1 MLPPE
6 LFNQP
11 FLVIQISNGYCCL
24 PLVGGTSWSIG
35 RSGDNN
41 LVLPDLLISRHHA
54 ILQSNDDGGF
64 YLLDLISTNGSFV
77 NGCRAIVPVRL
88 RHGDRIKLGNT
99 NLAFC
104 CLSTS
109 LVLDETSTL
118 DTSYLPRATRLVWRL
133 ASVIAIELRNLTL
146 LTQQLDKQILA
157 AALDTWCRE
166 ITNIITSLGGLVEKN
181 VGNQVGVIKAIW
193 FHRYHGTK
201 KEDIIRLFQAI
212 SAINKRTIKFNQ
224 QLSLPLPFKIGAG
237 INTGY
242 GIVDNIR
249 RDERLYY
256 LSLESTFNAAY
267 LLGSATQEIGRDLA
281 LGETT
286 YKYLSMLNNFESIFQ
301 QYTVNLT
308 GCNNPVVT
316 YAGLFADIDKFLKSI
331 SSSSRA
337 HHGTRV
343 VID

>member
-54 ILQSNDDGGF
+54 VLQFSEDGGF

-77 NGCRAIVPVRL
+77 NGCRVIVPVRL
-88 RHGDRIKLGNT
+88 RHGDRIKFGNT

-104 CLSTS
+104 CLSTN
-109 LVLDETSTL
+109 LVLNATSTQ
-118 DTSYLPRATRLVWRL
+118 DTSNLPTATRCVWRL
-133 ASVIAIELRNLTL
+133 ASVIVIELRNVAF
-146 LTQQLDKQILA
+146 LTQQIDKQVLA
-157 AALDTWCRE
+157 AALATWCRE
-166 ITNIITSLGGLVEKN
+166 IANIITSLGGLVDKN
-181 VGNQVGVIKAIW
+181 AGNDLGVIKAIW
-193 FHRYHGTK
+193 FHRYHGVNHQ
-201 KEDIIRLFQAI
+201 DILRVFQAI
-212 SAINKRTIKFNQ
+212 SAINKRT
-224 QLSLPLPFKIGAG
+224 QLIRESLSFPFTIGAG

-249 RDERLYY
+249 RGESLYY
-256 LSLESTFNAAY
+256 LSLESTFNAAAI
-267 LLGSATQEIGRDLA
+267 LASATQEIGCDLA
-281 LGETT
+281 LAATT

-301 QYTVNLT
+301 PYTVNLKDY
-308 GCNNPVVT
+308 NNPVVT
-316 YAGLFADIDKFLKSI
+316 YAGLFADIDKFFKSI
-331 SSSSRA
+331 SSPSRA